1 MTIRE
6 GYPMR
11 NTSSAEQS
19 QGQKVWFAIKSNVSN
34 NSTSDDKYQERIGQR
49 EAMKYLRENCY
60 HRIECFAANSLAAL
74 MRK

>member
-19 QGQKVWFAIKSNVSN
+19 QGQKVWFDTRSNVLN
-34 NSTSDDKYQERIGQR
+34 DFTDDDKYPEGTGQR
-49 EAMKYLRENCY
+49 EPMKYLKGKLLPP
-60 HRIECFAANSLAAL
+60 H
-74 MRK
+74 

>member
-19 QGQKVWFAIKSNVSN
+19 QGQKVWFDTRSNVPN
-34 NSTSDDKYQERIGQR
+34 DSTDDDKYLEGTGQR
-49 EAMKYLRENCY
+49 EAMKYLKGKLLPP
-60 HRIECFAANSLAAL
+60 H
-74 MRK
+74 